1 MTLSVTKCSLVRFRH
16 LAQFLL
22 EVADL
27 VAQACCELELELFG
41 GGVHLLA
48 QLTDKVGEILRGS
61 NVAVSTSSLA
71 SMSLTSLIFLMSGFG
86 SMPCS
91 LL

>member
-48 QLTDKVGEILRGS
+48 QLTDKVGEILRGKPR
-61 NVAVSTSSLA
+61 LEYLL
-71 SMSLTSLIFLMSGFG
+71 MSLVGLRSVEGGTPRWVLPAL
-86 SMPCS
+86 PA
-91 LL
+91 LR

>member
-48 QLTDKVGEILRGS
+48 QLTDKVGEVLRGKPR
-61 NVAVSTSSLA
+61 LEY
-71 SMSLTSLIFLMSGFG
+71 LLMSASAASREGT
-86 SMPCS
+86 PRWV
-91 LL
+91 LPALPALR